1 MKFKRID
8 AAEAS
13 NLVYCGTG
21 AGVVPEMTF
30 KNVIKNT
37 AENNSVINSFFL
49 VSVQSSFVK

>member
-37 AENNSVINSFFL
+37 AENNSVINSFFFSVSAKL
-49 VSVQSSFVK
+49 VC